1 MQAGAF
7 RAQLAGYPNGIA
19 SGRSYHVFRDA
30 RDHLISA
37 AMVLGHTDRE
47 WIEQHARQAGFDLA
61 GIAAVPDCSA
71 ESSLRFTE
79 FVASG
84 HAGEMQWL
92 KRTDETGEL
101 VRGDLRRSMP
111 WARSVIVCAI
121 NYNPPAPRSID
132 DAPAGSGWIAR
143 YAWSGRA
150 HDTYPGSD
158 YHDVLL
164 PKLRAVEQHLHER
177 FGPALQTRCYVD
189 TGPIVERDYAQRAGI
204 GWIGKNTCVLNQSL
218 GSWLLLGVVITS
230 LDLAP
235 ETFGLP
241 AADRCGTCTRC
252 IEACPTDALIAPRQM
267 DASRCISYLTIEK
280 KGSIDESLRTPT
292 GRQVFGCDICQ
303 DVCPWN
309 RRAPIASSDALPAR
323 PELINPSLDWL
334 ASMDGPAFNRAF
346 RGSPLER
353 TGRKRLQRNVA
364 IAMGNS
370 GEERFVPKLREWT
383 EGDDPV
389 LADAAQWALDKLKQ

>member
-1 MQAGAF
+1 
-7 RAQLAGYPNGIA
+7 
-19 SGRSYHVFRDA
+19 
-30 RDHLISA
+30 
-37 AMVLGHTDRE
+37 
-47 WIEQHARQAGFDLA
+47 
-61 GIAAVPDCSA
+61 
-71 ESSLRFTE
+71 
-79 FVASG
+79 
-84 HAGEMQWL
+84 MQWL
-92 KRTDETGEL
+92 TRTDETGEL

-121 NYNPPAPRSID
+121 NYNPQAPRSID
-132 DAPAGSGWIAR
+132 EAPTGSGWIAR

-150 HDTYPGSD
+150 HDTYTGSD

-164 PKLRAVEQHLHER
+164 PKLRAIEQRLHER
-177 FGPALQTRCYVD
+177 FGPELQARSYVD
-189 TGPIVERDYAQRAGI
+189 TGPIIERDYAQRAGI

-218 GSWLLLGVVITS
+218 GSWLLLGVVVTS

-235 ETFGLP
+235 EAFAIP
-241 AADRCGTCTRC
+241 AADRCGTCARC

-309 RRAPIASSDALPAR
+309 RRAPVASSDALPAR
-323 PELINPSLDWL
+323 TELINPSLDWL
-334 ASMDGPAFNRAF
+334 ASMDGPAFNRTF

-370 GEERFVPKLREWT
+370 GEERYVPKLREWT
-383 EGDDPV
+383 QGDDPV